1 MNFYD
6 KKEYQDDK
14 FKFYFAELN
23 RQSEGSQVFTDNET
37 YAVVY
42 LTGKPVWVWTLQNL
56 TLDKLKELREVLT
69 QLLTCDKLDLTTRK
83 EVYDYLSDTNYPYLD
98 ETSYFE
104 LGYLDCEKTVQ
115 PRKCDGYL
123 DRVREDELDLLANY
137 VYLEKLELPLAS
149 LSKEEALECAKR
161 FLEDDTFY
169 VWRNESGK
177 LVAYLNYRLYDGSA
191 KLGNV
196 YTLEEERRKGYC
208 ANLVYEVTK
217 KLLESGL
224 KVLLFT
230 DYKYPNSNNAYK
242 KVGYEDKG
250 FLVNYTLRK

>member
-69 QLLTCDKLDLTTRK
+69 QLLTCDKLDLTSRK

-104 LGYLDCEKTVQ
+104 LGYF
-115 PRKCDGYL
+115 
-123 DRVREDELDLLANY
+123 
-137 VYLEKLELPLAS
+137 S
-149 LSKEEALECAKR
+149 
-161 FLEDDTFY
+161 
-169 VWRNESGK
+169 
-177 LVAYLNYRLYDGSA
+177 
-191 KLGNV
+191 
-196 YTLEEERRKGYC
+196 
-208 ANLVYEVTK
+208 
-217 KLLESGL
+217 L
-224 KVLLFT
+224 KVLLTYSSYFH
-230 DYKYPNSNNAYK
+230 
-242 KVGYEDKG
+242 
-250 FLVNYTLRK
+250 